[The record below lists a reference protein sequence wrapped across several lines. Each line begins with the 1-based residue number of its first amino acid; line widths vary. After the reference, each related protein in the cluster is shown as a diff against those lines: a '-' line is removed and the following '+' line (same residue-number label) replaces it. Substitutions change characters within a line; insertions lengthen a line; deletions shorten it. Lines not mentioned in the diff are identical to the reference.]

1 MSSLK
6 RDTEHCVFI
15 RFQVSEDRIESFG
28 RMFSSATKLNFL
40 ESLRGMAKD
49 GGNAYLTVAIAPES
63 NTEPARRQFAGQL
76 NAMFVKLFDFY
87 PSISEKP
94 SELQMSMAL
103 SYLQKATE
111 TPVIATNRILSHSTL
126 SH

>member
-6 RDTEHCVFI
+6 RDTEHCVYI
-15 RFQVSEDRIESFG
+15 RFQVSNDRIESFG

-40 ESLRGMAKD
+40 ETLRGMAKD
-49 GGNAYLTVAIAPES
+49 GGDAHVTVAIAPES
-63 NTEPARRQFAGQL
+63 NTEPARRQFANQL

-103 SYLQKATE
+103 SYLQKATAE
-111 TPVIATNRILSHSTL
+111 PKVATTRALSHSTL